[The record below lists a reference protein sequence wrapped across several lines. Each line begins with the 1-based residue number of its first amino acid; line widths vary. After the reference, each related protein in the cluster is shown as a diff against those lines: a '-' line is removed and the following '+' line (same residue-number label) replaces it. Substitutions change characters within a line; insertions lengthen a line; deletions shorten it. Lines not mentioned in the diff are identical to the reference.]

1 MKETISTIREKGNND
16 PQRGYI
22 IFNVDYNSRPV
33 DKNSFYNLTKGTL
46 SVDEYIWKF
55 KAICHKQA
63 AIGKPLSNVNK
74 VFQVSKGLEN
84 KYKEFEILV
93 LFKYSSNLLCLSK
106 F

>member
-1 MKETISTIREKGNND
+1 MIHRGDTLYSIRIAIHV
-16 PQRGYI
+16 Q
-22 IFNVDYNSRPV
+22 
-33 DKNSFYNLTKGTL
+33 L

-74 VFQVSKGLEN
+74 VFQVSKGFEN